1 MLLKQRRLLLKLL
14 PRQRLLATLVMQQG
28 SLLSGRSHRRL
39 EVALRLRQLHQR
51 RLSRQV
57 LRLLLPLLLLLL
69 NLDLNHHQH
78 HQHLGLHVY
87 RLDFH
92 QPCRGVGLGGSQ
104 FSFRFPRQASGC
116 AVRR

>member
-51 RLSRQV
+51 RLSRQQRLKHV
-57 LRLLLPLLLLLL
+57 ASICLRLLLLRLRQGYGKLRLTLL
-69 NLDLNHHQH
+69 
-78 HQHLGLHVY
+78 
-87 RLDFH
+87 
-92 QPCRGVGLGGSQ
+92 
-104 FSFRFPRQASGC
+104 
-116 AVRR
+116 RR